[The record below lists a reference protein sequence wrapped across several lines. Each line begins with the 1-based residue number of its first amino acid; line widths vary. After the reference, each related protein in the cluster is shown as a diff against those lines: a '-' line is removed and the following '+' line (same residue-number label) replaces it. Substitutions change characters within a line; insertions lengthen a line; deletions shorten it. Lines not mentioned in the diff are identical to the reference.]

1 MASIDLTYLNEI
13 SGGDKEFIAE
23 MIETFLEETPKD
35 IAELEKL
42 LADEN
47 WTAIGLVA
55 HKLKSSIKMF
65 GFEDVK
71 NMAVYIE
78 QSGKKGENLDVLA
91 QKSHEFLTALHGALD
106 ELRTHL

>member
-42 LADEN
+42 LATEN
-47 WTAIGLVA
+47 WAGIGLVA

-65 GFEDVK
+65 GFGTK
-71 NMAVYIE
+71 FY
-78 QSGKKGENLDVLA
+78 QQLLKVLPWPRLL
-91 QKSHEFLTALHGALD
+91 KI
-106 ELRTHL
+106 